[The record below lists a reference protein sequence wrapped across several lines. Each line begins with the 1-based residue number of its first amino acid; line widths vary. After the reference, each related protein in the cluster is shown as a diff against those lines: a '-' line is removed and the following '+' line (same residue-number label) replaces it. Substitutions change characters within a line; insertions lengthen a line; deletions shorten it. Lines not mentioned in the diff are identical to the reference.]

1 MFDSLSHNIWFSWQ
15 HHTEIIHS
23 NLLICLNQPKKGLEL
38 FWGVGN
44 NFLGMVHPNFDSKS
58 VNFSYKRVDWF
69 WLMCVSNKSDFNLLI
84 FWGELQESL
93 GKTRGQYNNADIA
106 NFQLCLVQLWKRQ
119 TFLSCSFI
127 ICSTSSSLMMLWT
140 SHRSHSNHSLYRS
153 SYNFSVCVFVNCPV
167 AGC

>member
-44 NFLGMVHPNFDSKS
+44 NFLGMVHPNFDPKS
-58 VNFSYKRVDWF
+58 VNFSYKRRVDWF
-69 WLMCVSNKSDFNLLI
+69 WLMCVSIKKENGIICIHVKPCVVVKPRNKSDFNLLI

-93 GKTRGQYNNADIA
+93 GKTRVQYNNADIA
-106 NFQLCLVQLWKRQ
+106 NFQLCLVQL
-119 TFLSCSFI
+119 
-127 ICSTSSSLMMLWT
+127 
-140 SHRSHSNHSLYRS
+140 
-153 SYNFSVCVFVNCPV
+153 
-167 AGC
+167 